1 MNLPET
7 WLRDLVLLL
16 SAAGVIGG
24 VVIAWIRLRLSG
36 DFAGKADI
44 TALGNKINE
53 LEAKLN
59 SVPTHDDVRRLGDRL
74 SAMES
79 GLATVGA
86 EVRGMREGINRVER
100 DLHLLLQHELA
111 KQKAPGS

>member
-24 VVIAWIRLRLSG
+24 VVITWIRVRLSG

-44 TALGNKINE
+44 SSLSGKINE
-53 LEAKLN
+53 LEGKL
-59 SVPTHDDVRRLGDRL
+59 SSMPTHEDVRRLGDRL
-74 SAMES
+74 SVLETGVAS
-79 GLATVGA
+79 VGG
-86 EVRGMREGINRVER
+86 EVRAMRDGISRVER
-100 DLHLLLQHELA
+100 DLNILLQHELS
-111 KQKAPGS
+111 KQRPGS

>member
-44 TALGNKINE
+44 TALGAKINE
-53 LEAKLN
+53 LEAKLS

-74 SAMES
+74 SAMETGVAS
-79 GLATVGA
+79 IGA
-86 EVRGMREGINRVER
+86 EVRGMRDGINRVER
-100 DLHLLLQHELA
+100 DLNILLQHELN
-111 KQKAPGS
+111 KQRAAGA